1 MGSATITDTY
11 RRDARLYSGL
21 DVLTSAPRSSEATF
35 PFTSCCIAS
44 SISGSGVEAVLG
56 AGCGADLVVVA
67 GAPLAVLELG
77 IAGAAVAVLAG
88 ADFDAV
94 GAGAALRA
102 RVVAVLASSGPAP
115 APAFFAE
122 EEAAAPAVLVDA
134 ARVVFFTAG
143 LAVSAGPVAARTTAP
158 DFFLGVLAGAA
169 PAVLFVLIF
178 FFGTLAAA
186 VLLAALDGFAAV
198 DARRSGVCGL
208 QVGVVVMH
216 RAHRPRRY
224 GFRTRE
230 DIVWSGCRFGL
241 GLHFYCNLNRRAPL
255 LSSCRDQSEKSRLE
269 GYGSL
274 FTCSSNKA
282 QCPWRVALPHL
293 A

>member
-21 DVLTSAPRSSEATF
+21 DVLTSTPRSSEATF

-67 GAPLAVLELG
+67 GAPLAVLELRV
-77 IAGAAVAVLAG
+77 AGAAVAVLAG
-88 ADFDAV
+88 AV
-94 GAGAALRA
+94 LRVRVAA
-102 RVVAVLASSGPAP
+102 VVAVLASSGPAP
-115 APAFFAE
+115 ALAFFAE
-122 EEAAAPAVLVDA
+122 EEATAPAVLVDA
-134 ARVVFFTAG
+134 ARVVFFAAG
-143 LAVSAGPVAARTTAP
+143 VALSAGPVAAGTVAS

-186 VLLAALDGFAAV
+186 VLAALDGFAAV

-208 QVGVVVMH
+208 QVGMVVMH
-216 RAHRPRRY
+216 RAHRPRRC

-230 DIVWSGCRFGL
+230 DIVWSGCSFGL
-241 GLHFYCNLNRRAPL
+241 GLHSCCNWNRRAPL

-269 GYGSL
+269 GYG
-274 FTCSSNKA
+274 
-282 QCPWRVALPHL
+282 
-293 A
+293 